1 MEETISLK
9 EIFEVLK
16 KRLLLIIL
24 LIVGAAGISAI
35 ISFFV
40 LTPTYQSST
49 QFIVNQDTNEVNNVD
64 LNQIRSNVEIIN
76 TYKGIITSNRILD
89 QVVDEMNLT
98 ISTGALG
105 EKIALANEEGS
116 QVVTLT
122 ATDYDP
128 EVAADIAN
136 TTVEVFREDLPE
148 LMNVN
153 NVNILSEAVVPANP
167 KPVNPKPM
175 LNIAIAMVLGA
186 MVGVGLAFL
195 LEYLDNTIKTEQDVE
210 DKLELPIL
218 GVVSHIDEKDMMS
231 MGKPVSINQKTERG
245 NFSGQRKKTV

>member
-35 ISFFV
+35 LSFFV

-49 QFIVNQDTNEVNNVD
+49 QFIVNQDTNETSNVD

-76 TYKGIITSNRILD
+76 TYNDIITSNRILD

-98 ISTGALG
+98 ISTLALS
-105 EKIALANEEGS
+105 EKISLSNSESS

-128 EVAADIAN
+128 AVAAEIAN

-148 LMNVN
+148 LMNVSN
-153 NVNILSEAVVPANP
+153 ANVLSEAVVPANP
-167 KPVNPKPM
+167 SPVNPKPL

-195 LEYLDNTIKTEQDVE
+195 FEYLDNTVKTEQDVE

-218 GVVSHIDEKDMMS
+218 GVVSHIEEKDMMS
-231 MGKPVSINQKTERG
+231 MGKPVSINQTKERG
-245 NFSGQRKKTV
+245 NVSGQRKKTV

>member
-16 KRLLLIIL
+16 KRMLLIIL

-35 ISFFV
+35 ISFFI

-89 QVVDEMNLT
+89 QVVEEMNLT

-105 EKIALANEEGS
+105 EKISLSNEEGS

-128 EVAADIAN
+128 GVAADIAN
-136 TTVEVFREDLPE
+136 TTVDVFREDLPE

-153 NVNILSEAVVPANP
+153 NVSILSEAVVPANP
-167 KPVNPKPM
+167 TPVNPKPL

-186 MVGVGLAFL
+186 MAGVGLAFL
-195 LEYLDNTIKTEQDVE
+195 FEYLDNTVKTEQDVE

-231 MGKPVSINQKTERG
+231 MGNPVSINQKPERG
-245 NFSGQRKKTV
+245 SLSGQRKKTV

>member
-16 KRLLLIIL
+16 KRILLIIV
-24 LIVGAAGISAI
+24 LIVGAAAISAI
-35 ISFFV
+35 VSFFV

-49 QFIVNQDTNEVNNVD
+49 QFIVNQDTNETNNVD

-76 TYKGIITSNRILD
+76 TYNDIITSNRILE

-98 ISTGALG
+98 ISTGALSG
-105 EKIALANEEGS
+105 KLSLSNSENS

-128 EVAADIAN
+128 AVAAEIAN
-136 TTVEVFREDLPE
+136 TTVEIFREDLPE

-153 NVNILSEAVVPANP
+153 NVNILSAAEVPANP
-167 KPVNPKPM
+167 TPVNPKPM
-175 LNIAIAMVLGA
+175 LNIAIAIVLGA
-186 MVGVGLAFL
+186 MIGVGLAFL

-210 DKLELPIL
+210 DKLALPIL

-231 MGKPVSINQKTERG
+231 MGKPVSINKKRERG
-245 NFSGQRKKTV
+245 SVSGQTKKTV

>member
-24 LIVGAAGISAI
+24 LIVGAAGVSAI

-76 TYKGIITSNRILD
+76 TYNEIITSNRILD
-89 QVVDEMNLT
+89 QVVDDMNLT
-98 ISTGALG
+98 ISTGALS
-105 EKIALANEEGS
+105 EKIALSNSEGS

-128 EVAADIAN
+128 AVAAEIAN

-153 NVNILSEAVVPANP
+153 NVNVLSEAVVPANP
-167 KPVNPKPM
+167 KPVNPKPL

-195 LEYLDNTIKTEQDVE
+195 FEYLDNTIKTEQDVE
-210 DKLELPIL
+210 SKLELPIL
-218 GVVSHIDEKDMMS
+218 GVVSHIEEKDMMS
-231 MGKPVSINQKTERG
+231 MGKPVSINQKIERG
-245 NFSGQRKKTV
+245 SVSGQRKKTV

>member
-24 LIVGAAGISAI
+24 LIVGAAGVSAI
-35 ISFFV
+35 ISFFI

-49 QFIVNQDTNEVNNVD
+49 QFIVTQDTNEVNNVD

-98 ISTGALG
+98 ISTGALS
-105 EKIALANEEGS
+105 EKVSLANEEGS

-128 EVAADIAN
+128 AVAADIAN

-153 NVNILSEAVVPANP
+153 NVSILSEAVVPANP
-167 KPVNPKPM
+167 TPVNPKPL
-175 LNIAIAMVLGA
+175 LNIAIAIVLGA

-195 LEYLDNTIKTEQDVE
+195 FEYLDNTIKTEQDVE
-210 DKLELPIL
+210 SKLELPIL
-218 GVVSHIDEKDMMS
+218 GVVSHIEEKDMMT
-231 MGKPVSINQKTERG
+231 MGKPVSINQKIERG
-245 NFSGQRKKTV
+245 SVSGQRKKTV